1 MSKLFYFAHLRKL
14 HLRMIGSLQTKMMNV
29 TDYDF
34 REICNTYFLN
44 LTINWSIWM
53 YRQRCN
59 YAGDFFYQ
67 LSISKW
73 KVCSCVPFKI
83 YIIDKYLELVLPSLF
98 ALKTGFHWC
107 KSIVFLSC
115 LVCAISKL
123 HLLIQIFSSAFRIEN

>member
-34 REICNTYFLN
+34 REICNMSFLN
-44 LTINWSIWM
+44 LTINWSIRIM
-53 YRQRCN
+53 YN
-59 YAGDFFYQ
+59 YRGDFY
-67 LSISKW
+67 LPIINILM

-83 YIIDKYLELVLPSLF
+83 YIIDKYLELVLQSLF

-115 LVCAISKL
+115 LVCVISKL
-123 HLLIQIFSSAFRIEN
+123 HLLIGIFSSAFRIEN

>member
-34 REICNTYFLN
+34 REICNMYFLN
-44 LTINWSIWM
+44 LTINWSNWM
-53 YRQRCN
+53 YN
-59 YAGDFFYQ
+59 GIIIKEIFFYK
-67 LSISKW
+67 LSISKL

-83 YIIDKYLELVLPSLF
+83 YIIDKYLELVLQSLF

-115 LVCAISKL
+115 LVCVISKL